1 MFQLGLKP
9 LRQVKEIVQKQ
20 NSWPS
25 RLSGLGNEGKGG
37 IEYD

>member
-9 LRQVKEIVQKQ
+9 LGQVKEIVQKQ
-20 NSWPS
+20 NSWLS